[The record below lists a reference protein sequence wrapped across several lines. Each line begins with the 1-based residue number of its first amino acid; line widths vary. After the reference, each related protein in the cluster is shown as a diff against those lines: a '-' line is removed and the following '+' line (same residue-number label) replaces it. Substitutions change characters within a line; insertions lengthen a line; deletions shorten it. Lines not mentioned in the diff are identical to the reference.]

1 MDKLFVFDT
10 NILLSASLVG
20 ATTISK
26 AMDKAIIEGKLAFSD
41 STIDEFTEVL
51 FRKKF
56 DTYFLTQDEKWR
68 VVFRLSSNAIFFSP
82 TEEVTASRDSK
93 DNKFLEIAVAGE
105 AYSIINGDDD
115 LLVLHPCLPDR
126 QAFRGIP
133 IVNASDF
140 LNMTF

>member
-20 ATTISK
+20 GTTISK
-26 AMDKAIIEGKLAFSD
+26 AMDTAIIEGKLAFSD
-41 STIDEFTEVL
+41 STMDEFTEVL

-56 DTYFLTQDEKWR
+56 DKYFLTQDEKWR

-82 TEEVTASRDSK
+82 TEEVTACRDPK
-93 DNKFLEIAVAGE
+93 DNKFLELAIAAK
-105 AYSIINGDDD
+105 ASCIITGDDD
-115 LLVLHPCLPDR
+115 LLVLNP
-126 QAFRGIP
+126 FRGIP